1 MRASG
6 ATMRPAPY
14 RATLYRT
21 LWRWHFYAGLFVMPF
36 ILLLSVTGAIYLFK
50 PQIDRWE
57 ERAYR
62 GLSQAHAVSPVAQV
76 KSALAA
82 APGARLSSYRVPVA
96 PGDAALV
103 HVHLA
108 DGAMR
113 DVFVAPDGRVI
124 GQVDPERRISAVVSR
139 IHGNLLIGRPGDW
152 LVELAAS
159 WAIVMVLTGL
169 YLWWPR
175 GRGLAGVL
183 WPRRQAG
190 LRDLHAVTGFW
201 ISGLVLAM
209 LASGLPWAGVWGAS
223 LKLVRTEWGLTKG
236 RPDWK
241 IGATASAEHA
251 GHDHAAMATDASAAT
266 SLALLPAMVRHARA
280 EALAFPA
287 SVVPP
292 GTPQR
297 FGPAARGW
305 TVKSEAQN
313 RTLARTITY
322 DARDGRELARTGFAD
337 KHPIDRLIGYGISW
351 HEGQLIPGL
360 NQLIGVL
367 TALALIGMAA
377 TSFLLWR
384 RRRPQGL
391 LGAPPPPRETAA
403 RGVAVIL
410 LLLCLALP
418 MLALSVIAVLL
429 LEWLVLRR
437 LPAAAVWLG
446 LRTANA

>member
-1 MRASG
+1 MDLA
-6 ATMRPAPY
+6 AY

-21 LWRWHFYAGLFVMPF
+21 VWRWHFYAGLFVMPF

-50 PQIDRWE
+50 PQLDRWE

-62 GLSQAHAVSPVAQV
+62 GLPSAHAVSPVAQV
-76 KSALAA
+76 EAALAA
-82 APGARLSSYRVPVA
+82 TPGARLSSYRVPVER
-96 PGDAALV
+96 GDAALV
-103 HVHLA
+103 HVSLP

-113 DVFVAPDGRVI
+113 DVFVAPQGGVI
-124 GQVDPERRISAVVSR
+124 AQTDPEQKVSAIVSR
-139 IHGNLLIGRPGDW
+139 IHGNLLIGRVGDW

-175 GRGLAGVL
+175 GRGLAGVI
-183 WPRRQAG
+183 WPRRRAG

-209 LASGLPWAGVWGAS
+209 LASGLPWAGVWGTS
-223 LKLVRTEWGLTKG
+223 LKLVRTELGMTRG
-236 RPDWK
+236 RPEWK
-241 IGATASAEHA
+241 VGAAATMSAEHA
-251 GHDHAAMATDASAAT
+251 GHDHVAMAHDAPASP
-266 SLALLPAMVRHARA
+266 SLALLPVMVTHARA
-280 EALAFPA
+280 EALVFPA

-297 FGPAARGW
+297 FGPAAPGW

-322 DARDGRELARTGFAD
+322 DARDGRELARSGFAD
-337 KHPIDRLIGYGISW
+337 KHPIDRLVGYGISW

-360 NQLIGVL
+360 NQLIGLL
-367 TALALIGMAA
+367 TALALIGMVV
-377 TSFLLWR
+377 TSFMLWR
-384 RRRPQGL
+384 RRRPGGL
-391 LGAPPPPRETAA
+391 LGAPPPPPPREAAA
-403 RGVAVIL
+403 RGVAVIVV
-410 LLLCLALP
+410 LLCLVLP
-418 MLALSVIAVLL
+418 LLALSMVAVLL

-437 LPAAAVWLG
+437 FSAAAAWLG
-446 LRTANA
+446 LRAASA